1 MDYDNFFSEIFM
13 LFSSELT
20 KRGISLPSVSEIAGE
35 DNDPYRVLVSTI
47 LSLRTKDKVTIER
60 SKALFEKAGNI
71 YQLYDMNIE
80 ELAETIR
87 PSAFY
92 KRKAENLKE
101 IAKIIIDRY
110 DGKIPNDMDALLSL
124 PGVGLKTA
132 SLTLNLGFNEL
143 AICVD
148 CHVHQIL
155 NRIGIIRTKN
165 AEETEREL
173 RRILPKRFWIPLNE
187 LLVSYG
193 QAVCKSISP
202 LCTQCPYE
210 GKCPKIGV
218 RKYR

>member
-1 MDYDNFFSEIFM
+1 MYDKIFSEIFDI
-13 LFSSELT
+13 FSSELER
-20 KRGISLPSVSEIAGE
+20 RGIALPSVSEIAGE
-35 DNDPYRVLVSTI
+35 DNDPYRILTSTI

-60 SKALFEKAGNI
+60 SKALFEKAPDI
-71 YQLYDMNIE
+71 YSLYEMDTD
-80 ELAETIR
+80 ELAETIK

-92 KRKAENLKE
+92 RRKAENLKE
-101 IAKIIIDRY
+101 IAGIIIKKY

-155 NRIGIIRTKN
+155 NRIGIINTKT
-165 AEETEREL
+165 AEETEKEL

-187 LLVSYG
+187 VLVSYG
-193 QAVCKSISP
+193 QSICRSVSP
-202 LCTQCPYE
+202 LCSECPYE
-210 GKCPKIGV
+210 DKCKKTGIEKH
-218 RKYR
+218 R

>member
-1 MDYDNFFSEIFM
+1 MDYDNFFSEIFT

-20 KRGISLPSVSEIAGE
+20 KRGIALPSVSEIAGE

-80 ELAETIR
+80 ELAETIK

-202 LCTQCPYE
+202 LCTQCPYK